1 MSEQAQQYLQQGV
14 ALAKAG
20 QRDQAF
26 GVLQQAVRLDPRN
39 ETIWLWLSSV
49 ARNDQERVFCLR
61 QILAINPQND
71 LAIKGLQAMGIQ
83 AAPPATAQETGA
95 APTPVQTVQDTPIV
109 AQERLV
115 KLQPALDEFLRT
127 YNPGFYTP
135 LEIEW
140 VQKDGRRY
148 GEGAARRLKRSV
160 YLAGGLG
167 AIAALIVLVM
177 LGSVILNAVRSE
189 EEAAIGR
196 NTLTPSFTPS
206 VTPTVTPVENTPLPP
221 NIPTST
227 PVAVAQEYPR
237 GNAQA
242 VRPTG
247 TAVYP
252 LFNGSIQKEMSTA
265 VAYFSQDNYAAVA
278 EISEGVRTSQN
289 RSCFAE
295 TYYYEAIGLA
305 NEGGSSRLSEAEALL
320 QEGLNAERDVNY
332 TNTCKD
338 SALLVAGQ
346 CFVAYQRAVQNPRNI
361 NTSALNQAIDL
372 CNTALAEDPALV
384 QAADTLAQA
393 YILQGDSN
401 SLNRAFSAL
410 EAARNAQPQN
420 NSNLVLIL
428 GLADVEIARGDYQGA
443 LVQIETALYIDPL
456 SEAALQK
463 RIDVNFKIAEQATP
477 GSQQAILRYGNA
489 AIAAEAYLFWYPGA
503 PMGHAKLAEAR
514 VREGNPDRA
523 LRTLNR
529 LIEAQNTLDAA
540 DRDNAA
546 LQLAYTLRAGIYLDR
561 REWQA
566 AFDDLDRLIVFDPD
580 NLVWVEQHKDV
591 ALALGEYETALTD
604 IETLRDSDPTR
615 SDWVIEQAK
624 LLTRT
629 CQYDAN
635 FDCNERLVTR
645 ELLTDEFIAT
655 LAEGSAERA
664 DALAYRAEADF
675 AAAQDDLETATLQRL
690 VSQVQEALAIRET
703 GADYYLLGR
712 IYSAL
717 EELRPA
723 QTALEWVVYWNQ
735 DYEYPFGRDAREAL
749 ENIQEQLAE
758 TS

>member
-83 AAPPATAQETGA
+83 ANPPAATQGAGTA
-95 APTPVQTVQDTPIV
+95 APSQNVQDTPLV

-115 KLQPALDEFLRT
+115 KIQPALDEFLRT

-160 YLAGGLG
+160 YVAGGLG
-167 AIAALIVLVM
+167 AIAALILLVI
-177 LGSVILNAVRSE
+177 LGSFILSTFRGE
-189 EEAAIGR
+189 EEAAAGR

-227 PVAVAQEYPR
+227 PIAVAQEYPR
-237 GNAQA
+237 GNALA

-252 LFNGSIQKEMSTA
+252 LFAGSIQKEMSTA
-265 VAYFSQDNYAAVA
+265 VAYFSQQDYAAVA

-295 TYYYEAIGLA
+295 TYYYEAMGLA
-305 NEGGSSRLSEAEALL
+305 KEGGSNRLSEADALL
-320 QEGLNAERDVNY
+320 REGLNAERDSSYV
-332 TNTCKD
+332 NTCKN
-338 SALLVAGQ
+338 SSLLVAGQ

-372 CNTALAEDPALV
+372 CSAALADDPALV

-410 EAARNAQPQN
+410 EAARDAQPQN

-428 GLADVEIARGDYQGA
+428 DLADVQIARGDYQGA
-443 LVQIETALYIDPL
+443 LVWIETALYIDPV

-463 RIDVNFKIAEQATP
+463 RVNVNFKIAEQATP

-540 DRDNAA
+540 DRDNEA

-566 AFDDLDRLIVFDPD
+566 AFDDLERLLVFEPD
-580 NLVWVEQHKDV
+580 NLIWIELHKNA
-591 ALALGEYETALTD
+591 ALALDEYETALTD
-604 IETLRDSDPTR
+604 LETLRDSDATR
-615 SDWVIEQAK
+615 SDWVIEQAR

-629 CQYDAN
+629 CQYNAN

-675 AAAQDDLETATLQRL
+675 AAAQDDLETAVLQQL
-690 VSQVQEALAIRET
+690 VTQVQEALAIRET

-723 QTALEWVVYWNQ
+723 ASVLEWVVYWDQ

-749 ENIQEQLAE
+749 ENIQEQLEEA
-758 TS
+758 S